1 MRPHRVHCQEAERS
15 LERLRTDYVDIY
27 YAHRDDLTTTLD
39 EVVSVYDEILQ
50 SGQARV
56 GIILPPGAA
65 IELLATDAGSI
76 KDVAA
81 WCKAT
86 GNELV
91 EQTSDGAVYRF
102 VIRRK

>member
-1 MRPHRVHCQEAERS
+1 MPVIEITQ
-15 LERLRTDYVDIY
+15 TVDARGLSCPMPIVKT
-27 YAHRDDLTTTLD
+27 A
-39 EVVSVYDEILQ
+39 
-50 SGQARV
+50 QAMK
-56 GIILPPGAA
+56 GLASGAA

-81 WCKAT
+81 WCRAT

>member
-1 MRPHRVHCQEAERS
+1 MPV
-15 LERLRTDYVDIY
+15 I
-27 YAHRDDLTTTLD
+27 
-39 EVVSVYDEILQ
+39 EISQ
-50 SGQARV
+50 SIDARGLSCPMPIVKTAQAV
-56 GIILPPGAA
+56 KAIPSGGA

-81 WCKAT
+81 WCRAT

-91 EQTSDGAVYRF
+91 EQSSDGAVYRF